1 MSVAFVFSVA
11 FKKITGVRV
20 IAVEIHEEEKN
31 IKAHAVGFGRM
42 CLRAFLPYYYARA
55 VTVTLTLTTCKR
67 TRIERAY
74 KRKTQSRSF
83 GFHLPVELADR
94 LSLLLPSWN
103 AEWCICAQVSSDAW
117 RSVAVCY
124 SLTSSLRLFFFKE

>member
-1 MSVAFVFSVA
+1 MQKTAHRKS
-11 FKKITGVRV
+11 I
-20 IAVEIHEEEKN
+20 EKEDT
-31 IKAHAVGFGRM
+31 KQKFW
-42 CLRAFLPYYYARA
+42 
-55 VTVTLTLTTCKR
+55 
-67 TRIERAY
+67 
-74 KRKTQSRSF
+74 